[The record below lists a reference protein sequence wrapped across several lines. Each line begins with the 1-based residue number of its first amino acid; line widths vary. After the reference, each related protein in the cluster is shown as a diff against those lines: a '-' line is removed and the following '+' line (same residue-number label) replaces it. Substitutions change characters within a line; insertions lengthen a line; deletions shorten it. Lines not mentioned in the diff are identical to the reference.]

1 MNHNTPKNAIDGARL
16 KAMGMVSGVADMTL
30 LYKGRAYFLEF
41 KIPIG
46 KQSDKQ
52 KEWEQLIISQGF
64 RYVIIRS
71 IDDFLGFI
79 NSVVAKDNSP
89 N

>member
-16 KAMGMVSGVADMTL
+16 KAMGMVSGVSDMTL

-41 KIPIG
+41 KIKTG

-52 KEWEQLIISQGF
+52 KEWEQLITSHGF
-64 RYVIIRS
+64 QYVIIRS
-71 IDDFLGFI
+71 IDEFIGFI
-79 NSVVAKDNSP
+79 SSVVV
-89 N
+89 